1 MSAISALNL
10 FDLAPNDDDKA
21 YSKRSVAAV
30 GQHGGTVVAL
40 GRLSDST
47 PSEGGTPRQ
56 VLVLVE
62 WHSAEAFQAFKD
74 DPDHVDLHPMR
85 EGGTKNY
92 LWWAY
97 DKLDDLRPLLT
108 DRAR

>member
-1 MSAISALNL
+1 M
-10 FDLAPNDDDKA
+10 
-21 YSKRSVAAV
+21 
-30 GQHGGTVVAL
+30 
-40 GRLSDST
+40 
-47 PSEGGTPRQ
+47 
-56 VLVLVE
+56 LVE

-74 DPDHVDLHPMR
+74 DPDHVDLHPLR